1 MSVTASKESIQ
12 HVSTAQSCPS
22 LTYRIA
28 TLSDCESIVSLVNS
42 STRGDSSRQGWTSAE
57 SLLEGQRVDAGM
69 LTEIINSNH
78 EVVFIFFDEN
88 SKILVGCVH
97 LKHDQTNK
105 CAFLGMLAVRPDLQ
119 TQGFGKF
126 IISTAE
132 NYALNNWNVEYIEMS
147 TITLRTELIA
157 FYHRRGYIDTGR
169 REPFPA
175 EHGKYGVPKQN
186 GLELCFLRKPIK
198 QFENKSSE

>member
-1 MSVTASKESIQ
+1 
-12 HVSTAQSCPS
+12 
-22 LTYRIA
+22 
-28 TLSDCESIVSLVNS
+28 
-42 STRGDSSRQGWTSAE
+42 
-57 SLLEGQRVDAGM
+57 
-69 LTEIINSNH
+69 
-78 EVVFIFFDEN
+78 
-88 SKILVGCVH
+88 
-97 LKHDQTNK
+97 
-105 CAFLGMLAVRPDLQ
+105 MLAVRPDLQ

-147 TITLRTELIA
+147 TITLRTELIV
-157 FYHRRGYIDTGR
+157 FYHRRGYFDTGR

-186 GLELCFLRKPIK
+186 GLELCFLRKSIK